1 MRLTRRILFAA
12 HLREISCVLVVGFND
27 ELDNPFDYAK
37 NEAKKT
43 IQDSPMIKPAHKAAK
58 LRMSFFEGFN
68 LFRAV
73 FVFGAVVICGH
84 IINARY

>member
-1 MRLTRRILFAA
+1 MCAGSFRPR
-12 HLREISCVLVVGFND
+12 SVVCLVVCFND

-43 IQDSPMIKPAHKAAK
+43 IQDSPMIKPIHKAAK

-73 FVFGAVVICGH
+73 FVSGH

>member
-1 MRLTRRILFAA
+1 MRCAGSFRPR
-12 HLREISCVLVVGFND
+12 SVVGLVVGFND

-73 FVFGAVVICGH
+73 FVCGH

>member
-1 MRLTRRILFAA
+1 MCAGCFLPLQ
-12 HLREISCVLVVGFND
+12 LCVSCGSVVGFND
-27 ELDNPFDYAK
+27 ELDNPLDYAK

-58 LRMSFFEGFN
+58 LRMSFFEGFKP
-68 LFRAV
+68 LR
-73 FVFGAVVICGH
+73 VVVVCGH